1 MTSATWRKLKSG
13 IFVGFCGLSIAV
25 ALVPLAFIFFFVL
38 KEGLQA
44 LDYDFFTQMPKPV
57 GETGGGMANAIVGTL
72 FIVGIGALF
81 VIPFMI
87 MSRACLT
94 HYPDTTLL

>member
-1 MTSATWRKLKSG
+1 MTAATWRKIKSG
-13 IFVGFCGLSIAV
+13 IFVSFCALSIAV

-57 GETGGGMANAIVGTL
+57 GEPGGGMANAIVGTL
-72 FIVGIGALF
+72 IIVGLGALF
-81 VIPFMI
+81 ARPGARHAHE
-87 MSRACLT
+87 SA
-94 HYPDTTLL
+94 P